1 MPTPSAARSV
11 LRVLFAERRRYGAKG
26 AAMTGDATPEGLE
39 VLTISDC
46 LRLLKSGCIGR
57 VGFMHAGQPRV
68 LPVNYTAD
76 DDGSVVFRTADQSIL
91 TTIGARAATFEV
103 DGFDE
108 RHRTGWSVCVQGI
121 GREITTADDRLARQ
135 LQRLSVITW
144 APGRRD
150 RWFAVLADEITGRR
164 LPLTASPGDFGWF
177 TDAVS

>member
-1 MPTPSAARSV
+1 
-11 LRVLFAERRRYGAKG
+11 
-26 AAMTGDATPEGLE
+26 MTEDSTLEGLE
-39 VLTISDC
+39 VLTTSDC
-46 LRLLKSGCIGR
+46 LRLLTSGCIGR

-76 DDGSVVFRTADQSIL
+76 DDGSVVFRTAQQSIL
-91 TTIGARAATFEV
+91 TTIAARPATFEI

-108 RHRTGWSVCVQGI
+108 QHRSGWSVCVQGI
-121 GREITTADDRLARQ
+121 GREITTADDPLARQ

-164 LPLTASPGDFGWF
+164 LALTALPGDFGWIGGV
-177 TDAVS
+177 VS